1 MYKLYNLFRGKRHA
15 IRNRLPPRSRFWMIK
30 DFYMKSIKVIGAKGH
45 NLKNVTVELPKDKMV
60 VVTGLSGSGKS
71 SLAFDTIY
79 AEGQRRYVESMSAY
93 ARQFL
98 ELMEKPD
105 VEHIEGLSP
114 AISIEQRNPSKNP
127 RSTVATVTEI
137 YDYLRLLFARVG
149 HRFCPECG
157 REVQSWSVQGIA
169 QDILKK
175 FDGKTVY
182 ILSPVIRGRAGTYEE
197 LFAKFKKEG
206 YVKARVNG
214 TVISLDQTPTLER
227 YKKHTIELVTDEIY
241 VEEFDRERLVESLEA
256 ALKYAKGLVHVLET
270 EGEKP
275 LDFTYSESNACAH
288 CGIGFSE
295 LEPRLFSFNS
305 PYGACPECNGLGLKI
320 EVAED
325 LVVPDPALSIN
336 EGAIAAWDNPVTT
349 RTHRWKNSWSG
360 YYYDILKQVCRQN
373 KINMNTP
380 WNKLPKAQRDLIL
393 YGTGGASYTSLI
405 SGGEQDFEGV
415 ITNLKRRYQ
424 ESESDFVKE
433 EVYTRFMREV
443 TCPTC
448 KGMRLKPEALA
459 VRVDGKNIHDI
470 TAMQVSAAKAFF
482 NAIQL
487 SDKEQIIAKDV
498 LKEIRA
504 RLDFLNSVGLSYLT
518 LERKS
523 QTLSGGEAQRIH
535 LATQIG
541 SGLTGVLYV
550 LDEPTIG
557 LHSRDNDRLI
567 ETLKNLRDLDNTLII
582 VEHDK
587 DTILASDY
595 VVELG
600 PAAGEHGGQIV
611 AAEPTA
617 DFLRDEKSLT
627 ASYLNGRR
635 MILPREELR
644 KGNGKY
650 LEIIGAKQFNLK
662 NIDVKFPLGKFICV
676 TGVSGSGKSTLIHQI
691 LYKALAQKFY
701 GAKDAPGKHKE
712 IKGLANIDKV
722 IIVDQSPIGKTPR
735 SNPATYTGVFSHIRD
750 LFAEMPEAKRRGYKP
765 GRFSFNVKGGRCE
778 KCQGDGILKIQMQ
791 FLPDIYVKCEEC
803 DGKRFN
809 EDTLQVKFKGK
820 NIAEVLEM
828 SVSQALEFFDS
839 IPKIKR
845 YLKTLND
852 VGLGYIKLGQAATT
866 LSGGEAQ
873 RVKLADELSRKGTGK
888 TLYILDEPTT
898 GLHFADI
905 DKLLHVLHGLADK
918 GNTVLII
925 EHNLDVIKTADWLI
939 DLGPEGGDKGGTIV
953 AAGTPRQVA
962 ACKAS
967 YTGRY
972 LKPELDAVDEFLQK
986 HPEQK
991 LHAPK
996 AAAVKKTAPEAKSK
1010 APSKTK
1016 KKTVK
1021 TKKAL

>member
-1 MYKLYNLFRGKRHA
+1 
-15 IRNRLPPRSRFWMIK
+15 
-30 DFYMKSIKVIGAKGH
+30 MKSIKVIGAKGH
-45 NLKNVTVELPKDKMV
+45 NLKNISVEIPKDKMV

-149 HRFCPECG
+149 HRFCPQCG

-169 QDILKK
+169 QDILSK
-175 FDGKTVY
+175 FNEKTV
-182 ILSPVIRGRAGTYEE
+182 LVLAPVIRGRQGTYEE
-197 LFAKFKKEG
+197 LFKKFKKEG

-214 TVISLDQTPTLER
+214 TLITLDEVPVLDR
-227 YKKHTIELVTDEIY
+227 YKKHTIELVCDEIF
-241 VEEFDRERLVESLEA
+241 VEELDRERLVESLEA
-256 ALKYAKGLVHVLET
+256 ALRYAKGLVHILET
-270 EGEKP
+270 EGKNPQE
-275 LDFTYSESNACAH
+275 FTYSESNACAH

-305 PYGACPECNGLGLKI
+305 PYGACPECNGLGVKI
-320 EVAED
+320 EVDED
-325 LVVPDPALSIN
+325 LVVPDKSLAIN
-336 EGAIAAWDNPVTT
+336 QGAIEAWDNPVTT

-373 KINMNTP
+373 HISMTTP
-380 WNKLPKAQRDLIL
+380 WNKLPKAQRDLLL
-393 YGTGGASYTSLI
+393 YGTGGATYTSII
-405 SGGEQDFEGV
+405 SGGEQEFEGV
-415 ITNLKRRYQ
+415 ITNLKRRVA

-433 EVYTRFMREV
+433 EVTERFMREV
-443 TCPTC
+443 TCPVC
-448 KGMRLKPEALA
+448 EGKRLKPEALA
-459 VRVDGKNIHDI
+459 VKINGKNIYEI
-470 TAMQVSAAKAFF
+470 CAMQVSAAKEFF
-482 NAIQL
+482 AGLKL
-487 SDKEQIIAKDV
+487 SDKEKIIAKDV
-498 LKEIRA
+498 LKEINA
-504 RLDFLNSVGLSYLT
+504 RLNFLNSVGLSYLT
-518 LERKS
+518 LNRKS

-567 ETLKNLRDLDNTLII
+567 DTLKNLRDLDNTLII

-611 AAEPTA
+611 ASEPTKE
-617 DFLRDEKSLT
+617 FLKNKTSLT

-635 MILPREELR
+635 MILPRATLR
-644 KGNGKY
+644 KGNGKF
-650 LEIIGAKQFNLK
+650 LTIKGAQQFNLK
-662 NIDVKFPLGKFICV
+662 NIDVKIPLGKMVCV
-676 TGVSGSGKSTLIHQI
+676 TGVSGSGKSTLIHNI
-691 LYKALAQKFY
+691 LYKELARQFY
-701 GAKDAPGKHKE
+701 GAKEQPGVHKT
-712 IKGLANIDKV
+712 ITGLTNIDKV

-750 LFAEMPEAKRRGYKP
+750 LFAAMPEAKRRGYKP

-803 DGKRFN
+803 NGNRFN
-809 EDTLQVKFKGK
+809 EDTLEVKFKGK
-820 NIAEVLEM
+820 NIAEVLNL
-828 SVSQALEFFDS
+828 SVAQALDFFS
-839 IPKIKR
+839 AIPKIKR
-845 YLKTLND
+845 YLQTLND

-873 RVKLADELSRKGTGK
+873 RVKLADELSRKGTGN

-905 DKLLHVLHGLADK
+905 DKLLHVLHGLADR

-939 DLGPEGGDKGGTIV
+939 DLGPEGGDKGGQIV
-953 AAGTPRQVA
+953 CEGTPRDVA
-962 ACKAS
+962 ACKTS
-967 YTGRY
+967 YTGKY
-972 LKPELDAVDEFLQK
+972 LKPELDAVDAYLK
-986 HPEQK
+986 AHPGEAHSPVEK
-991 LHAPK
+991 P
-996 AAAVKKTAPEAKSK
+996 KKT
-1010 APSKTK
+1010 TK
-1016 KKTVK
+1016 KK
-1021 TKKAL
+1021 

>member
-1 MYKLYNLFRGKRHA
+1 
-15 IRNRLPPRSRFWMIK
+15 
-30 DFYMKSIKVIGAKGH
+30 MKSIKVIGAKGH
-45 NLKNVTVELPKDKMV
+45 NLKNITVELPKDKMV

-98 ELMEKPD
+98 DLMEKPD

-127 RSTVATVTEI
+127 RSTVSTVTEI
-137 YDYLRLLFARVG
+137 YDYLRLLFARIG
-149 HRFCPECG
+149 HRHCPQCG
-157 REVQSWSVQGIA
+157 REVEAWSVQGIA

-175 FDGKTVY
+175 FADKTLY
-182 ILSPVIRGRAGTYEE
+182 ILSPVVRGRAGTYEE

-214 TVISLDQTPTLER
+214 QIISLDHTPTLER
-227 YKKHTIELVTDEIY
+227 YKKHTIELVVDEIY
-241 VEEFDRERLVESLEA
+241 VDEFDRERLVESLEA
-256 ALKYAKGLVHVLET
+256 ALKYAQGLVHILET
-270 EGEKP
+270 VDKNP
-275 LDFTYSESNACAH
+275 VDFTYSESNACAH

-305 PYGACPECNGLGLKI
+305 PYGACPECNGLGVKI
-320 EVAED
+320 EVAEN
-325 LVVPDPALSIN
+325 LVVPNPTISIN

-349 RTHRWKNSWSG
+349 RTHRWKNSWSE
-360 YYYDILKQVCRQN
+360 YYYDILRQVCRRN

-380 WNKLPKAQRDLIL
+380 WRDLPKSQRDLLL

-405 SGGEQDFEGV
+405 SGGEQEFEGV
-415 ITNLKRRYQ
+415 ITNLQRRHS

-433 EVYTRFMREV
+433 EVYNRFMHEV
-443 TCPTC
+443 TCPVC
-448 KGMRLKPEALA
+448 RGARLKPEALA
-459 VRVDGKNIHDI
+459 VLVNGKNINEI
-470 TAMQVSAAKAFF
+470 TALQVSAAVEFF
-482 NAIQL
+482 KNLQL
-487 SDKEQIIAKDV
+487 TDREKIIAKDV
-498 LKEIRA
+498 LKEINA
-504 RLDFLNSVGLSYLT
+504 RLGFLNSVGLSYLT
-518 LERKS
+518 LNRMS

-587 DTILASDY
+587 DTILAADY

-600 PAAGEHGGQIV
+600 PAAGEYGGNIV
-611 AAEPTA
+611 AAENTA
-617 DFLRDEKSLT
+617 DFLKDKKSLT
-627 ASYLNGRR
+627 ASYLNGRK
-635 MILPREELR
+635 MILPPAMPR

-650 LEIIGAKQFNLK
+650 LEIQGAKQFNLK
-662 NIDVKFPLGKFICV
+662 NIDVKIPLGKFVCV

-691 LYKALAQKFY
+691 LYRALARKFY
-701 GAKDAPGKHKE
+701 NAKDAPGEHK
-712 IKGLANIDKV
+712 IITGLDNIDKV

-803 DGKRFN
+803 HGNRFN

-820 NIAEVLEM
+820 NIAEVLDM
-828 SVSQALEFFDS
+828 SVSQALEFFDA

-852 VGLGYIKLGQAATT
+852 VGLGYIKLGQSATT

-905 DKLLHVLHGLADK
+905 DKLLQVLHGLADK

-939 DLGPEGGDKGGTIV
+939 DLGPEGGDKGGQIV
-953 AAGTPRQVA
+953 CEGTPREVA
-962 ACKAS
+962 ACPGS
-967 YTGRY
+967 YTGKY
-972 LKPELDAVDEFLQK
+972 LKKELDEMDAFMAAQHITLAERK
-986 HPEQK
+986 EE
-991 LHAPK
+991 K
-996 AAAVKKTAPEAKSK
+996 AKPTGTSAKKADAKK
-1010 APSKTK
+1010 PAK

-1021 TKKAL
+1021 KK

>member
-1 MYKLYNLFRGKRHA
+1 
-15 IRNRLPPRSRFWMIK
+15 
-30 DFYMKSIKVIGAKGH
+30 MKSIKVIGAKGH
-45 NLKNVTVELPKDKMV
+45 NLKNISVEIPKSKMV

-149 HRFCPECG
+149 HQFCPQCG
-157 REVQSWSVQGIA
+157 REVQTWSVQGIT
-169 QDILKK
+169 QDILSK
-175 FDGKTVY
+175 FNERTVY
-182 ILSPVIRGRAGTYEE
+182 VLSPVIRGRQGTYEE
-197 LFAKFKKEG
+197 LFKKFKKEG

-214 TVISLDQTPTLER
+214 TLVSLDEIPVLDR
-227 YKKHTIELVTDEIY
+227 YKKHTIELVCDEIF
-241 VEEFDRERLVESLEA
+241 VEEFDRERLVESVEA
-256 ALKYAKGLVHVLET
+256 ALRYAKGLVRILET
-270 EGEKP
+270 EGKTP

-305 PYGACPECNGLGLKI
+305 PYGACPECNGLGVKI
-320 EVAED
+320 EVDEA
-325 LVVPDPALSIN
+325 LVVPDTSLSIN
-336 EGAIAAWDNPVTT
+336 EGAIEAWENPVTT

-373 KINMNTP
+373 KIKMNVP
-380 WNKLPKAQRDLIL
+380 WKELPKAQRDLLL
-393 YGTGGASYTSLI
+393 YGTGGATYTSII
-405 SGGEQDFEGV
+405 SGGETDFEGV
-415 ITNLKRRYQ
+415 ITNLKRRVA

-433 EVYTRFMREV
+433 EVTQRFMREV
-443 TCPTC
+443 TCPAC
-448 KGMRLKPEALA
+448 QGKRLKPEALC
-459 VRVDGKNIHDI
+459 VKINGKNIDEI
-470 TAMQVSAAKAFF
+470 TTLQVSAAKDFF
-482 NAIQL
+482 AHLQL
-487 SDKEQIIAKDV
+487 NDKEKIIAKDV
-498 LKEIRA
+498 LKEINA
-504 RLDFLNSVGLSYLT
+504 RLNFLDSVGLSYLT
-518 LERKS
+518 LNRKS

-567 ETLKNLRDLDNTLII
+567 DTLKNLRDLDNTLIV

-600 PAAGEHGGQIV
+600 PAAGENGGQIV
-611 AAEPTA
+611 ASQPTK
-617 DFLRDEKSLT
+617 DFLKNKTSLT
-627 ASYLNGRR
+627 ASYLNGQRL
-635 MILPREELR
+635 ILPRQTLR
-644 KGNGKY
+644 KGNGKF
-650 LEIIGAKQFNLK
+650 LTIRGAHQFNLK
-662 NIDVKFPLGKFICV
+662 NIDVKIPLGKFVCV
-676 TGVSGSGKSTLIHQI
+676 TGVSGSGKSTLVHNI
-691 LYKALAQKFY
+691 LYKALARQFY
-701 GAKDAPGKHKE
+701 NAKDVPGQHKT
-712 IKGLANIDKV
+712 IQGLDHIDKV

-750 LFAEMPEAKRRGYKP
+750 LFAQMPEAKRRGYKP

-803 DGKRFN
+803 NGHRFN
-809 EDTLQVKFKGK
+809 QDTLEVKFKGK
-820 NIAEVLEM
+820 NIAEVLDL
-828 SVSQALEFFDS
+828 SVAQALEFFS
-839 IPKIKR
+839 AIPKIKR
-845 YLKTLND
+845 YLQTLND

-873 RVKLADELSRKGTGK
+873 RVKLADELSRKGTGN

-939 DLGPEGGDKGGTIV
+939 DLGPEGGDSGGQIV
-953 AAGTPRQVA
+953 CEGTPAQVA
-962 ACKAS
+962 ACKNS
-967 YTGRY
+967 YTGKY
-972 LKPELDAVDEFLQK
+972 LKPELDAVTQFLK
-986 HPEQK
+986 THREKPATSSK
-991 LHAPK
+991 NS
-996 AAAVKKTAPEAKSK
+996 VKGKTAA
-1010 APSKTK
+1010 
-1016 KKTVK
+1016 
-1021 TKKAL
+1021 

>member
-1 MYKLYNLFRGKRHA
+1 
-15 IRNRLPPRSRFWMIK
+15 
-30 DFYMKSIKVIGAKGH
+30 MKSIKVIGAKGH
-45 NLKNVTVELPKDKMV
+45 NLRNITVEIPKDKMT

-105 VEHIEGLSP
+105 VEHIEGISP

-137 YDYLRLLFARVG
+137 YDYLRLLFARIG
-149 HRFCPECG
+149 HRHCPRCG
-157 REVQSWSVQGIA
+157 REVEAWSVQGIT

-175 FDGKTVY
+175 FNEKTVY
-182 ILSPVIRGRAGTYEE
+182 VLSPLIQGRAGTYEE
-197 LFAKFKKEG
+197 LFAKLKKEG
-206 YVKARVNG
+206 YVKARVDG
-214 TVISLDQTPTLER
+214 TVVEVAQPPVLER
-227 YKKHTIELVTDEIY
+227 YKKHTIELVADEIF
-241 VEEFDRERLVESLEA
+241 VEEFEKERLSESLEN
-256 ALKYAKGLVHVLET
+256 ALKYSKGLVHILE
-270 EGEKP
+270 EGENP
-275 LDFTYSESNACAH
+275 REFTYSENNACAH
-288 CGIGFSE
+288 CGIGFSD

-305 PYGACPECNGLGLKI
+305 PYGACPDCNGLGLKI
-320 EVAED
+320 EIDED
-325 LVVPDPALSIN
+325 LVVPDKTLSIN
-336 EGAIAAWDNPVTT
+336 GGAIAAWHNPVTT
-349 RTHRWKNSWSG
+349 RTHRWKSSWSG
-360 YYYDILKQVCRQN
+360 YYFDILQQVCRQGH
-373 KINMNTP
+373 INMNTP
-380 WNKLPKAQRDLIL
+380 WEKLPKAQRDLLL
-393 YGTGGASYTSLI
+393 YGAGGASYTSVI
-405 SGGEQDFEGV
+405 SGGEQAFEGV

-433 EVYTRFMREV
+433 EIHDRFMREV

-448 KGMRLKPEALA
+448 QGQRLKPEALS
-459 VRVDGKNIHDI
+459 VYINGKSIVDI
-470 TAMQVSAAKAFF
+470 TSMQVSAALNYF
-482 NAIQL
+482 NNLQL
-487 SDKEQIIAKDV
+487 TAKEQTIAKDV
-498 LKEIRA
+498 LKEIKA
-504 RLDFLNSVGLSYLT
+504 RLGFLNSVGLAYLT
-518 LERKS
+518 LDRKS

-595 VVELG
+595 VVEIG
-600 PAAGEHGGQIV
+600 PGAGEYGGQIV
-611 AAEPTA
+611 AAQETPQ
-617 DFLRDEKSLT
+617 FLKNEKSLT
-627 ASYLNGRR
+627 ASYLNGRQ
-635 MILPREELR
+635 MILPRAELR
-644 KGNGKY
+644 PGNGKY
-650 LEIIGAKQFNLK
+650 LQILGARQFNLK
-662 NIDVKFPLGKFICV
+662 NIDVKIPLGKFVCV

-691 LYKALAQKFY
+691 LYRALAQKFY
-701 GAKDAPGKHKE
+701 GAKEAPGAHRA
-712 IKGLANIDKV
+712 IKGLENIDKV

-803 DGKRFN
+803 AGKRFN

-820 NIAEVLEM
+820 NIAEVLDM
-828 SVSQALEFFDS
+828 SVSQALDFFAA
-839 IPKIKR
+839 IPRIQR
-845 YLKTLND
+845 ILKTLND

-939 DLGPEGGDKGGTIV
+939 DLGPEGGDKGGNIV
-953 AAGTPRQVA
+953 CQGTPRQVA
-962 ACKAS
+962 ACAGS
-967 YTGRY
+967 YTGKY
-972 LKPELDAVDEFLQK
+972 LKPELDAVDAFLK
-986 HPEQK
+986 THPQAQ
-991 LHAPK
+991 LHMPK
-996 AAAVKKTAPEAKSK
+996 KSTAKKPG
-1010 APSKTK
+1010 K
-1016 KKTVK
+1016 KK
-1021 TKKAL
+1021 

>member
-1 MYKLYNLFRGKRHA
+1 
-15 IRNRLPPRSRFWMIK
+15 
-30 DFYMKSIKVIGAKGH
+30 MKSIKVIGAKGH
-45 NLKNVTVELPKDKMV
+45 NLKNITVEIPKDEMT

-137 YDYLRLLFARVG
+137 YDYLRLLFARIG
-149 HRFCPECG
+149 KRHCPQCG
-157 REVQSWSVQGIA
+157 RPVETWSVQGIA

-175 FDGKTVY
+175 FNESTVY
-182 ILSPVIRGRAGTYEE
+182 ILSPLVQGRAGTYEE
-197 LFAKFKKEG
+197 LFAKLKKEG
-206 YVKARVNG
+206 YVKARVDG
-214 TVISLDQTPTLER
+214 IITEVAQPPVLER
-227 YKKHTIELVTDEIY
+227 YKKHTIELVADEIF
-241 VEEFDRERLVESLEA
+241 VEEFEKERLTESLEN
-256 ALKYAKGLVHVLET
+256 ALKYSKGLVHILET
-270 EGEKP
+270 EGKTPRE
-275 LDFTYSESNACAH
+275 FTYSENNACAH

-305 PYGACPECNGLGLKI
+305 PYGACPDCNGLGLKI
-320 EVAED
+320 EVDED
-325 LVVPDPALSIN
+325 LVVPDASLSIN

-373 KINMNTP
+373 HISMSTP
-380 WNKLPKAQRDLIL
+380 WNKLSRAQKDLLL
-393 YGTGGASYTSLI
+393 YGKGNASYTSVI

-424 ESESDFVKE
+424 ESESEFVKE
-433 EVYTRFMREV
+433 EVYQRFMREV

-448 KGMRLKPEALA
+448 QGARLKPEALS
-459 VRVDGKNIHDI
+459 VYVGGKNIREI
-470 TAMQVSAAKAFF
+470 TAMQVSAALTFI
-482 NAIQL
+482 NGLEL
-487 SDKEQIIAKDV
+487 STKEQTIAKDV
-498 LKEIRA
+498 LKEIKS
-504 RLDFLNSVGLSYLT
+504 RLGFLNSVGLSYLT
-518 LERKS
+518 LDRKS

-595 VVELG
+595 VVEIG
-600 PAAGEHGGQIV
+600 PGAGEHGGQIV
-611 AAEPTA
+611 AAEPTGE
-617 DFLRDEKSLT
+617 FLKDKNSLT
-627 ASYLNGRR
+627 ASYLNGQR
-635 MILPREELR
+635 MILPRQTLR
-644 KGNGKY
+644 KGNGKSIQ
-650 LEIIGAKQFNLK
+650 IIGAQQFNLK
-662 NIDVKFPLGKFICV
+662 NIDVKIPLGKFVCV

-691 LYKALAQKFY
+691 LYRALAKKFY
-701 GAKDAPGKHKE
+701 GAKDAPGKHKA
-712 IKGLANIDKV
+712 IKGLENIDKV

-803 DGKRFN
+803 NGKRFN

-820 NIAEVLEM
+820 NIAEVLDM
-828 SVSQALEFFDS
+828 SVSQALEFFDA
-839 IPKIKR
+839 IPRIKR
-845 YLKTLND
+845 ILQTLND

-905 DKLLHVLHGLADK
+905 DKLLHVLHGLVDK

-939 DLGPEGGDKGGTIV
+939 DLGPEGGDKGGQIV
-953 AAGTPRQVA
+953 CEGTPREVA
-962 ACKAS
+962 ACPQS
-967 YTGRY
+967 YTGKY
-972 LKPELDAVDEFLQK
+972 LKPELDAVDRFL
-986 HPEQK
+986 
-991 LHAPK
+991 A
-996 AAAVKKTAPEAKSK
+996 
-1010 APSKTK
+1010 
-1016 KKTVK
+1016 
-1021 TKKAL
+1021 

>member
-1 MYKLYNLFRGKRHA
+1 
-15 IRNRLPPRSRFWMIK
+15 
-30 DFYMKSIKVIGAKGH
+30 MKSIKVIGAKGH

-114 AISIEQRNPSKNP
+114 AISIEQRTPSKNP

-149 HRFCPECG
+149 HRFCPQCG

-175 FDGKTVY
+175 FNEKTVY
-182 ILSPVIRGRAGTYEE
+182 ILSPVVRGRAGTYEE
-197 LFAKFKKEG
+197 LFAKFKKDG

-214 TVISLDQTPTLER
+214 TVLSLENTPSLER
-227 YKKHTIELVTDEIY
+227 YKKHTIELVTDEIF

-256 ALKYAKGLVHVLET
+256 ALKYAKGLVHVLEA
-270 EGEKP
+270 EGDKP
-275 LDFTYSESNACAH
+275 REFTYSEENACAH

-305 PYGACPECNGLGLKI
+305 PYGACPDCNGLGLKI
-320 EVAED
+320 EVDED
-325 LVVPDPALSIN
+325 LVVPDPTLSIN

-373 KINMNTP
+373 HINMNTP
-380 WNKLPKAQRDLIL
+380 WNKLSKAQRDLLL

-448 KGMRLKPEALA
+448 QGKRLKPEALA
-459 VRVDGKNIHDI
+459 VRVDGKTIHDI
-470 TAMQVSAAKAFF
+470 VAMQVSAAKAFF
-482 NAIQL
+482 EQIHL
-487 SDKEQIIAKDV
+487 SDKEKIIAKDV

-504 RLDFLNSVGLSYLT
+504 RLEFLNSVGLSYLT

-600 PAAGEHGGQIV
+600 PAAGENGGQIV

-650 LEIIGAKQFNLK
+650 LEILGAKQFNLK

-701 GAKDAPGKHKE
+701 GAKDAPGKHKA
-712 IKGLANIDKV
+712 IKGLENIDKV

-820 NIAEVLEM
+820 NIAEVLDM

-852 VGLGYIKLGQAATT
+852 VGLGYIKLGQSATT

-939 DLGPEGGDKGGTIV
+939 DLGPEGGDKGGQIV
-953 AAGTPRQVA
+953 VTGTPRQVA
-962 ACKAS
+962 ACDKS
-967 YTGRY
+967 YTGKY
-972 LKPELDAVDEFLQK
+972 LKPELDAVDKFLAE
-986 HPEQK
+986 HPDQK

-996 AAAVKKTAPEAKSK
+996 AAPVKKTA
-1010 APSKTK
+1010 K
-1016 KKTVK
+1016 K
-1021 TKKAL
+1021 

>member
-1 MYKLYNLFRGKRHA
+1 
-15 IRNRLPPRSRFWMIK
+15 
-30 DFYMKSIKVIGAKGH
+30 MKSIKVMGAKGH
-45 NLKNVTVELPKDKMV
+45 NLKNITVELPKDKMV

-105 VEHIEGLSP
+105 VEHISGLSP

-149 HRFCPECG
+149 KRHCPQCG
-157 REVQSWSVQGIA
+157 RAVESWSVQGIA
-169 QDILKK
+169 ADILKK
-175 FDGKTVY
+175 FTDKNVY
-182 ILSPVIRGRAGTYEE
+182 IFSPIIRGRAGTYEE
-197 LFAKFKKEG
+197 LFTRLKKEG
-206 YVKARVNG
+206 YVKVRVNG
-214 TVISLDQTPTLER
+214 VICSLDTPPTLER
-227 YKKHTIELVTDEIY
+227 YKKHTIELLADEIY
-241 VEEFDRERLVESLEA
+241 VDEFERERIVESLEL
-256 ALKYAKGLVHVLET
+256 ALKYSKGLVTVQET
-270 EGEKP
+270 EGDKP
-275 LDFTYSESNACAH
+275 AEFTYSENNACAH

-305 PYGACPECNGLGLKI
+305 PYGACPDCNGLGIKI
-320 EVAED
+320 QIAED
-325 LVVPDPALSIN
+325 LVVPDTSLSIN
-336 EGAIAAWDNPVTT
+336 QGALAAWDNPVTT
-349 RTHRWKNSWSG
+349 RTHRWKTSWSN
-360 YYYDILKQVCRQN
+360 YYYDILKQVCRQA

-380 WNKLPKAQRDLIL
+380 WEDLPKAQRDLLL
-393 YGTGGASYTSLI
+393 YGSENAHYTSVI
-405 SGGEQDFEGV
+405 SGGEQQFEGV
-415 ITNLKRRYQ
+415 INNLKRRHD
-424 ESESDFVKE
+424 ESESEFVKE
-433 EVYTRFMREV
+433 EVYNRFMREI

-448 KGMRLKPEALA
+448 EGKRLKPEALS
-459 VRVDGKNIHDI
+459 VYIGGKNIAQI
-470 TAMQVSAAKAFF
+470 GAMQVSAAKEFF
-482 NAIQL
+482 NNL
-487 SDKEQIIAKDV
+487 ELTEKEKTIAKDV

-504 RLDFLNSVGLSYLT
+504 RLEFLNSVGLSYLT

-523 QTLSGGEAQRIH
+523 QTLSGGESQRIH

-567 ETLKNLRDLDNTLII
+567 ETLKDLRDLDNTLII

-587 DTILASDY
+587 DTILASDW

-611 AAEPTA
+611 SQGPTK
-617 DFLRDEKSLT
+617 DFLKDKNSLT

-635 MILPREELR
+635 CILPRHELR
-644 KGNGKY
+644 KGTGKNI
-650 LEIIGAKQFNLK
+650 EIVGAKQFNLK
-662 NIDVKFPLGKFICV
+662 DINVKIPLGKMVCV
-676 TGVSGSGKSTLIHQI
+676 TGVSGSGKSTLVHQI

-701 GAKDAPGKHKE
+701 HAKDVPGAHKT
-712 IKGLANIDKV
+712 IKGLENIDKV
-722 IIVDQSPIGKTPR
+722 IIVDQTPIGKTPR
-735 SNPATYTGVFSHIRD
+735 SNPATYIGLFTHIRE
-750 LFAEMPEAKRRGYKP
+750 LFAEMPEAKRRGYKA

-791 FLPDIYVKCEEC
+791 FLPDVYVKCEEC
-803 DGKRFN
+803 NGKRFN
-809 EDTLQVKFKGK
+809 EDTLQVTFKGK
-820 NIAEVLEM
+820 NIADVLDM
-828 SVSQALEFFDS
+828 SVSQALEFFDA

-845 YLKTLND
+845 YLQTLHD

-873 RVKLADELSRKGTGK
+873 RVKLADELSRKGTGR

-905 DKLLHVLHGLADK
+905 DKLLHVLHGLADR

-939 DLGPEGGDKGGTIV
+939 DLGPEGGDKGGQIV
-953 AAGTPRQVA
+953 CEGTPRDVA
-962 ACKAS
+962 ACKGS
-967 YTGRY
+967 YTGKY
-972 LKPELDAVDEFLQK
+972 LKPELDAVDAFLK
-986 HPEQK
+986 EHPQAQ
-991 LHAPK
+991 LHEPAGKK
-996 AAAVKKTAPEAKSK
+996 AEK
-1010 APSKTK
+1010 ATQKTK
-1016 KKTVK
+1016 KKTSMNK
-1021 TKKAL
+1021 

>member
-1 MYKLYNLFRGKRHA
+1 
-15 IRNRLPPRSRFWMIK
+15 
-30 DFYMKSIKVIGAKGH
+30 MKSIKVIGAKGH
-45 NLKNVTVELPKDKMV
+45 NLKNITVEIPKDKMT

-137 YDYLRLLFARVG
+137 YDYLRLLFARIG
-149 HRFCPECG
+149 KRHCPQCG
-157 REVQSWSVQGIA
+157 RPVETWSVQGIA

-175 FDGKTVY
+175 FNESTVY
-182 ILSPVIRGRAGTYEE
+182 ILSPLVQGRAGTYEE
-197 LFAKFKKEG
+197 LFAKLKKEG
-206 YVKARVNG
+206 YVKARVDG
-214 TVISLDQTPTLER
+214 VITEVAQPPVLER
-227 YKKHTIELVTDEIY
+227 YKKHTIELVADEIF
-241 VEEFDRERLVESLEA
+241 VEEFEKERLTESLEN
-256 ALKYAKGLVHVLET
+256 ALKYSKGLVHILET
-270 EGEKP
+270 QAQSPRE
-275 LDFTYSESNACAH
+275 FTYSENNACAH

-305 PYGACPECNGLGLKI
+305 PYGACPDCNGLGLKI
-320 EVAED
+320 EVDED
-325 LVVPDPALSIN
+325 LVVPDGSLSIN

-360 YYYDILKQVCRQN
+360 YYYDILKQVCHQN
-373 KINMNTP
+373 HISMSTP
-380 WNKLPKAQRDLIL
+380 WNKLSRAQKDLLL
-393 YGTGGASYTSLI
+393 YGKGNASYTSVI

-424 ESESDFVKE
+424 ESESEFVKE
-433 EVYTRFMREV
+433 EVYQRFMREV

-448 KGMRLKPEALA
+448 QGARLKPEALS
-459 VRVDGKNIHDI
+459 VYIGGKNIRQI
-470 TAMQVSAAKAFF
+470 TAMQVSAALTFI
-482 NAIQL
+482 NGLEL
-487 SDKEQIIAKDV
+487 SAKEQTIAKDV
-498 LKEIRA
+498 LKEIKA
-504 RLDFLNSVGLSYLT
+504 RLGFLNSVGLSYLT
-518 LERKS
+518 LDRKS

-595 VVELG
+595 VVEIG
-600 PAAGEHGGQIV
+600 PGAGEHGGQIV
-611 AAEPTA
+611 AAEPTP
-617 DFLRDEKSLT
+617 DFLKNNHSLT
-627 ASYLNGRR
+627 ASYLNGQR
-635 MILPREELR
+635 MILPRQTLR
-644 KGNGKY
+644 KGNGKSIQ
-650 LEIIGAKQFNLK
+650 IIGAQQFNLK
-662 NIDVKFPLGKFICV
+662 NIDVKIPLGKFVCV

-691 LYKALAQKFY
+691 LYRALAKKFY
-701 GAKDAPGKHKE
+701 GAKDAPGQHKA
-712 IKGLANIDKV
+712 IKGLENIDKV

-750 LFAEMPEAKRRGYKP
+750 LFAQMPEAKRRGYKP

-803 DGKRFN
+803 NGKRFN

-820 NIAEVLEM
+820 NIAEVLDM
-828 SVSQALEFFDS
+828 SVSQALEFFDA
-839 IPKIKR
+839 IPRIKR
-845 YLKTLND
+845 ILQTLND

-939 DLGPEGGDKGGTIV
+939 DLGPEGGDKGGQIV
-953 AAGTPRQVA
+953 CEGTPKEVA
-962 ACKAS
+962 ACAQS
-967 YTGRY
+967 YTGKY
-972 LKPELDAVDEFLQK
+972 LKPELDAVAAFLK
-986 HPEQK
+986 AHPQEK
-991 LHAPK
+991 LHTPA
-996 AAAVKKTAPEAKSK
+996 KTA
-1010 APSKTK
+1010 K
-1016 KKTVK
+1016 KK
-1021 TKKAL
+1021 

>member
-1 MYKLYNLFRGKRHA
+1 
-15 IRNRLPPRSRFWMIK
+15 
-30 DFYMKSIKVIGAKGH
+30 MKSIKVIGAKGH
-45 NLKNVTVELPKDKMV
+45 NLKNISVEIPKDKMV

-149 HRFCPECG
+149 HRFCPQCG
-157 REVQSWSVQGIA
+157 REVQAWSVQGIA
-169 QDILKK
+169 RDILNK
-175 FDGKTVY
+175 FNERTIY
-182 ILSPVIRGRAGTYEE
+182 ILAPVIQGRQGTYEE
-197 LFAKFKKEG
+197 LFKKFKKDG

-214 TVISLDQTPTLER
+214 HIISLEEIPVLER
-227 YKKHTIELVTDEIY
+227 YKKHTIELVTDEIF
-241 VEEFDRERLVESLEA
+241 VEELERERLVESLET
-256 ALKYAKGLVHVLET
+256 ALKYAKGLVHIVET
-270 EGEKP
+270 EGKNPQE
-275 LDFTYSESNACAH
+275 FTYSESNACAH

-305 PYGACPECNGLGLKI
+305 PYGACPDCNGLGVKI
-320 EVAED
+320 EVDEN
-325 LVVPDPALSIN
+325 LVVPDKTLSIN
-336 EGAIAAWDNPVTT
+336 EGAIEAWDNPVTT
-349 RTHRWKNSWSG
+349 RTHRWKSSWSG
-360 YYYDILKQVCRQN
+360 YYYDILKQVCRQQH
-373 KINMNTP
+373 ISMTTP
-380 WNKLPKAQRDLIL
+380 WHKLPKAQRDLLL
-393 YGTGGASYTSLI
+393 YGSSDASYTSII
-405 SGGEQDFEGV
+405 SGGEQEFEGV
-415 ITNLKRRYQ
+415 ITNLKRRVA

-433 EVYTRFMREV
+433 EVTTRFMQEI

-448 KGMRLKPEALA
+448 GGKRLKPEALA
-459 VRVDGKNIHDI
+459 VKVDGKNIDDI
-470 TAMQVSAAKAFF
+470 TQMQVSAAKAFF
-482 NAIQL
+482 ERITL
-487 SDKEQIIAKDV
+487 TDKEKKIAKDV

-518 LERKS
+518 LNRKS

-567 ETLKNLRDLDNTLII
+567 QTLKNLRDLDNTLII

-600 PAAGEHGGQIV
+600 PAAGEKGGEIV
-611 AAEPTA
+611 ASEPTKN
-617 DFLRDEKSLT
+617 FLKNKNSLT
-627 ASYLNGRR
+627 ASYLNGQN
-635 MILPREELR
+635 MILPRETLR
-644 KGNGKY
+644 TGNGKF
-650 LEIIGAKQFNLK
+650 LTVCGARQFNLK
-662 NIDVKFPLGKFICV
+662 NIDVKIPLGKLVCV
-676 TGVSGSGKSTLIHQI
+676 TGVSGSGKSTLVHQI
-691 LYKALAQKFY
+691 LYKALAKKFY
-701 GAKDAPGKHKE
+701 NAKDPAGAHDK
-712 IKGLANIDKV
+712 ITGLDNIDKV

-735 SNPATYTGVFSHIRD
+735 SNPATYTGVFSHIRE
-750 LFAEMPEAKRRGYKP
+750 LFAQMPEAKRRAYKA

-809 EDTLQVKFKGK
+809 QDTLEVKFKGK
-820 NIAEVLEM
+820 NISEVLDM
-828 SVSQALEFFDS
+828 SVAQALEFFDA

-845 YLKTLND
+845 CLQTLND
-852 VGLGYIKLGQAATT
+852 VGLGYIKLGQSATT

-873 RVKLADELSRKGTGK
+873 RVKLADELSRKGTGN

-905 DKLLHVLHGLADK
+905 DKLLRVLHDLADR

-939 DLGPEGGDKGGTIV
+939 DLGPEGGDKGGNIV
-953 AAGTPRQVA
+953 CAGTPEEVA
-962 ACKAS
+962 KCKTS
-967 YTGRY
+967 YTGKY
-972 LKPELDAVDEFLQK
+972 LLPELNAVKEFLKK
-986 HPEQK
+986 HPR
-991 LHAPK
+991 PK
-996 AAAVKKTAPEAKSK
+996 VSPDKKP
-1010 APSKTK
+1010 K
-1016 KKTVK
+1016 KK
-1021 TKKAL
+1021 

>member
-1 MYKLYNLFRGKRHA
+1 
-15 IRNRLPPRSRFWMIK
+15 
-30 DFYMKSIKVIGAKGH
+30 MKSIKVIGAKGH
-45 NLKNVTVELPKDKMV
+45 NLKNISVEIPKDKMV

-127 RSTVATVTEI
+127 RSTVATVTEL
-137 YDYLRLLFARVG
+137 YDYLRLLFARIG
-149 HRFCPECG
+149 QRYCPQCG
-157 REVQSWSVQGIA
+157 RPVQAWSVQGIT

-175 FDGKTVY
+175 FNEKTVY
-182 ILSPVIRGRAGTYEE
+182 VLSPVIRGRQGTYEE
-197 LFAKFKKEG
+197 LFKKFKKEG

-214 TVISLDQTPTLER
+214 VVISLEEVPTLER
-227 YKKHTIELVTDEIY
+227 YKKHTIELVCDEIF
-241 VEEFDRERLVESLEA
+241 VEEFDRERLVESVEA
-256 ALKYAKGLVHVLET
+256 ALRYAKGLVHILET
-270 EGEKP
+270 TGDTP
-275 LDFTYSESNACAH
+275 QDFTYSESNACAH

-305 PYGACPECNGLGLKI
+305 PYGACPECNGLGVKI
-320 EVAED
+320 EVDEA
-325 LVVPDPALSIN
+325 LVVPNPTLSIN
-336 EGAIAAWDNPVTT
+336 EGAIDAWENPVTT
-349 RTHRWKNSWSG
+349 RTHRWKSSWSG

-380 WNKLPKAQRDLIL
+380 WNKLPKAQRDLLL
-393 YGTGGASYTSLI
+393 YGTGGATYTSII
-405 SGGEQDFEGV
+405 SGGEQEFEGV
-415 ITNLKRRYQ
+415 ITNLKRRVA

-433 EVYTRFMREV
+433 EVTERFMREV
-443 TCPTC
+443 ECSVC
-448 KGMRLKPEALA
+448 HGKRLKPEALA
-459 VRVDGKNIHDI
+459 VKVNGKNIYEI
-470 TAMQVSAAKAFF
+470 TAMQVSAAKDFF
-482 NAIQL
+482 AHLTLTN
-487 SDKEQIIAKDV
+487 KEKVIAKDV
-498 LKEIRA
+498 LKEINA
-504 RLDFLNSVGLSYLT
+504 RLNFLDSVGLSYLT
-518 LERKS
+518 LNRKS

-567 ETLKNLRDLDNTLII
+567 DTLKNLRDLDNTLII

-611 AAEPTA
+611 ASQPTKE
-617 DFLRDEKSLT
+617 FLKNKNSLT

-635 MILPREELR
+635 MIVPRAQLR
-644 KGNGKY
+644 KGNGKF
-650 LEIIGAKQFNLK
+650 LTVHGARQFNLK
-662 NIDVKFPLGKFICV
+662 NIDVKIPLGKFVCV
-676 TGVSGSGKSTLIHQI
+676 TGVSGSGKSTLVHNI
-691 LYKALAQKFY
+691 LYKALARKFY
-701 GAKDAPGKHKE
+701 GAKDVPGEHE
-712 IKGLANIDKV
+712 IIKGLDNIDKV

-750 LFAEMPEAKRRGYKP
+750 LFAQMPEAKRRGYKP

-803 DGKRFN
+803 NGNRFN
-809 EDTLQVKFKGK
+809 EDTLEVKFKGK
-820 NIAEVLEM
+820 NIAEVLDL
-828 SVSQALEFFDS
+828 SVSQALEFFS
-839 IPKIKR
+839 AIPKIKR
-845 YLKTLND
+845 YLQTLND

-873 RVKLADELSRKGTGK
+873 RVKLADELSRKGTGN

-939 DLGPEGGDKGGTIV
+939 DLGPEGGDQGGQIV
-953 AAGTPRQVA
+953 CEGTPREVA
-962 ACKAS
+962 ACKHS
-967 YTGRY
+967 YTGKY
-972 LKPELDAVDEFLQK
+972 LRPELDAVDKFLK
-986 HPEQK
+986 THPAE
-991 LHAPK
+991 LPHSAPK
-996 AAAVKKTAPEAKSK
+996 PAKKI
-1010 APSKTK
+1010 PSNNP
-1016 KKTVK
+1016 
-1021 TKKAL
+1021 

>member
-1 MYKLYNLFRGKRHA
+1 
-15 IRNRLPPRSRFWMIK
+15 
-30 DFYMKSIKVIGAKGH
+30 MKYIKVIGAKGH
-45 NLKNVTVELPKDKMV
+45 NLKNITVTIPKDKMT

-127 RSTVATVTEI
+127 RSTVSTVTEI

-149 HRFCPECG
+149 KRYCPHCG
-157 REVQSWSVQGIA
+157 RPVETWSVQGIA
-169 QDILKK
+169 QDILNK
-175 FDGKTVY
+175 FADKTLY
-182 ILSPVIRGRAGTYEE
+182 ILSPVVRGRAGTYEE

-214 TVISLDQTPTLER
+214 EVITLDHVPTLER
-227 YKKHTIELVTDEIY
+227 YKKHTIELVVDEFY
-241 VEEFDRERLVESLEA
+241 VDEFDRERLIESLES
-256 ALKYAKGLVHVLET
+256 ALKYAQGLVHILET
-270 EGEKP
+270 SGKQP
-275 LDFTYSESNACAH
+275 VDFTYSESNACAH

-305 PYGACPECNGLGLKI
+305 PYGACPECNGLGVKI
-320 EVAED
+320 EVDEA
-325 LVVPDPALSIN
+325 LVVPDPELSLN
-336 EGAIAAWDNPVTT
+336 EGAIEAWENPVTT

-360 YYYDILKQVCRQN
+360 YYYDMLKQVCRQQH
-373 KINMNTP
+373 ISMTTP
-380 WNKLPKAQRDLIL
+380 WKKLSKAQRDLIL
-393 YGTGGASYTSLI
+393 YGTGGATYTSII
-405 SGGEQDFEGV
+405 SGGEQEFEGV
-415 ITNLKRRYQ
+415 ITNLKRRVA

-433 EVYTRFMREV
+433 EVTQRFMREIE
-443 TCPTC
+443 CPVC
-448 KGMRLKPEALA
+448 QGKRLKPEALA
-459 VRVDGKNIHDI
+459 VKVDGKNIDEV
-470 TAMQVSAAKAFF
+470 TSMQVSAAKAFF
-482 NAIQL
+482 DKIHL
-487 SDKEQIIAKDV
+487 SEKDTIIAKDV

-518 LERKS
+518 LNRKS

-557 LHSRDNDRLI
+557 LHPRDNDRLI
-567 ETLKNLRDLDNTLII
+567 TTLKDLRDLDNTLII

-600 PAAGEHGGQIV
+600 PAAGENGGQIM
-611 AAEPTA
+611 AQQSTK
-617 DFLRDEKSLT
+617 DFLKNKTSLT
-627 ASYLNGRR
+627 ASYLNGSNL
-635 MILPREELR
+635 ILPRPALR
-644 KGNGKY
+644 KGNGKF
-650 LEIIGAKQFNLK
+650 LTIQGARQFNLK
-662 NIDVKFPLGKFICV
+662 NIDVKIPLGKLVCI
-676 TGVSGSGKSTLIHQI
+676 TGVSGSGKSTLVHQI
-691 LYKALAQKFY
+691 LYKALARKFY
-701 GAKDAPGKHKE
+701 DAKDVPGTHKA
-712 IKGLANIDKV
+712 IKGLDNIDKV

-735 SNPATYTGVFSHIRD
+735 SNPATYTGVFSHIRE
-750 LFAEMPEAKRRGYKP
+750 LFAQMPEAKRRGYKP

-803 DGKRFN
+803 NGQRFN

-820 NIAEVLEM
+820 SIADVLNL
-828 SVSQALEFFDS
+828 SVSQALEFFDA

-845 YLKTLND
+845 YLQTLHD

-873 RVKLADELSRKGTGK
+873 RVKLADELSRKGTGN

-905 DKLLHVLHGLADK
+905 DKLLHVLHDLADR

-925 EHNLDVIKTADWLI
+925 EHNLDVIKTADWII
-939 DLGPEGGDKGGTIV
+939 DLGPEGGDKGGQIV
-953 AAGTPRQVA
+953 CEGTPADVA
-962 ACKAS
+962 KCAKS
-967 YTGRY
+967 YTGKY
-972 LKPELDAVDEFLQK
+972 LKPELDAVQTYLK
-986 HPEQK
+986 THPE
-991 LHAPK
+991 
-996 AAAVKKTAPEAKSK
+996 KS
-1010 APSKTK
+1010 
-1016 KKTVK
+1016 
-1021 TKKAL
+1021 

>member
-1 MYKLYNLFRGKRHA
+1 
-15 IRNRLPPRSRFWMIK
+15 
-30 DFYMKSIKVIGAKGH
+30 MKSIKVIGAKGH

-149 HRFCPECG
+149 HRFCPQCG

-175 FDGKTVY
+175 FNEKTVY
-182 ILSPVIRGRAGTYEE
+182 ILSPVVRGRAGTYEE

-214 TVISLDQTPTLER
+214 TVITLDHTPTLER
-227 YKKHTIELVTDEIY
+227 YKKHTIELVVDEIF

-275 LDFTYSESNACAH
+275 REFTYSEENACAH

-305 PYGACPECNGLGLKI
+305 PYGACPDCNGLGLKI
-320 EVAED
+320 EVDED
-325 LVVPDPALSIN
+325 LVVPDPSLSIN

-373 KINMNTP
+373 HINMNTP
-380 WNKLPKAQRDLIL
+380 WNKLSKAQRDLLL

-448 KGMRLKPEALA
+448 QGKRLKPEALA

-482 NAIQL
+482 DQIHL
-487 SDKEQIIAKDV
+487 SEKEKIIAKDV

-504 RLDFLNSVGLSYLT
+504 RLEFLNSVGLSYLT

-600 PAAGEHGGQIV
+600 PAAGENGGQIV

-617 DFLRDEKSLT
+617 DFLRDENSLT

-644 KGNGKY
+644 KGNGKF
-650 LEIIGAKQFNLK
+650 LEILGAKQFNLK
-662 NIDVKFPLGKFICV
+662 GINVKFPLGKFICV

-701 GAKDAPGKHKE
+701 GAKDAPGKHKA
-712 IKGLANIDKV
+712 IKGLENIDKV

-820 NIAEVLEM
+820 NIAEVLDM

-939 DLGPEGGDKGGTIV
+939 DLGPEGGDKGGQIV
-953 AAGTPRQVA
+953 VAGTPRQVA
-962 ACKAS
+962 ACEKS
-967 YTGRY
+967 YTGKY
-972 LKPELDAVDEFLQK
+972 LKPELEAVDKFLAE
-986 HPEQK
+986 HPDQK
-991 LHAPK
+991 LHAPAADKKK
-996 AAAVKKTAPEAKSK
+996 AAPAQKPAA
-1010 APSKTK
+1010 
-1016 KKTVK
+1016 K
-1021 TKKAL
+1021 TKKAGGKKAK

>member
-1 MYKLYNLFRGKRHA
+1 
-15 IRNRLPPRSRFWMIK
+15 
-30 DFYMKSIKVIGAKGH
+30 MKYIKVIGAKGH
-45 NLKNVTVELPKDKMV
+45 NLKNITVEIPKDKMT

-127 RSTVATVTEI
+127 RSTVSTVTEI

-149 HRFCPECG
+149 RRYCPHCG
-157 REVQSWSVQGIA
+157 RPVETWSVQGIA
-169 QDILKK
+169 QDILTK
-175 FDGKTVY
+175 FADKTLY
-182 ILSPVIRGRAGTYEE
+182 ILSPVVRGRAGTYEE

-206 YVKARVNG
+206 YVKARING
-214 TVISLDQTPTLER
+214 EVITLDHVPTLER
-227 YKKHTIELVTDEIY
+227 YKKHTIELVVDEFY
-241 VEEFDRERLVESLEA
+241 VDEFDRERLVESLES
-256 ALKYAKGLVHVLET
+256 ALKYAQGLVHILET
-270 EGEKP
+270 SGKQP
-275 LDFTYSESNACAH
+275 VDFTYSESNACAH

-305 PYGACPECNGLGLKI
+305 PYGACPECNGLGVKI
-320 EVAED
+320 EVDEA
-325 LVVPDPALSIN
+325 LVVPDPELSLN
-336 EGAIAAWDNPVTT
+336 EGAIEAWENPVTT

-360 YYYDILKQVCRQN
+360 YYYDMLKQVCRQQH
-373 KINMNTP
+373 ISMTTP
-380 WNKLPKAQRDLIL
+380 WKKLSKAQRDLIL
-393 YGTGGASYTSLI
+393 YGTGGATYTSII
-405 SGGEQDFEGV
+405 SGGKQAFEGV
-415 ITNLKRRYQ
+415 ITNLKRRAA

-433 EVYTRFMREV
+433 EVTQRFMREIE
-443 TCPTC
+443 CPVC
-448 KGMRLKPEALA
+448 QGKRLKPEALA
-459 VRVDGKNIHDI
+459 VKVDGKNIDEV
-470 TAMQVSAAKAFF
+470 TSMQVSAAKTFF
-482 NAIQL
+482 DTIHL
-487 SDKEQIIAKDV
+487 SEKDKIIAKDV

-518 LERKS
+518 LNRKS

-557 LHSRDNDRLI
+557 LHPRDNDRLI
-567 ETLKNLRDLDNTLII
+567 TTLKDLRDLDNTLIV

-600 PAAGEHGGQIV
+600 PAAGENGGQIV
-611 AAEPTA
+611 AAQNTK
-617 DFLRDEKSLT
+617 DFLKNKTSLT
-627 ASYLNGRR
+627 ASYLNGRNI
-635 MILPREELR
+635 ILPREKLR
-644 KGNGKY
+644 LGNGKF
-650 LEIIGAKQFNLK
+650 LTILGAHQFNLK
-662 NIDVKFPLGKFICV
+662 DIDVKIPLGKFVCI
-676 TGVSGSGKSTLIHQI
+676 TGVSGSGKSTLVHQI
-691 LYKALAQKFY
+691 LYKALARKFY
-701 GAKDAPGKHKE
+701 NAKDVPGTHKT
-712 IKGLANIDKV
+712 IKGLDNIDKV

-735 SNPATYTGVFSHIRD
+735 SNPATYTGVFSHIRE
-750 LFAEMPEAKRRGYKP
+750 LFAQMPEAKRRGYKP

-803 DGKRFN
+803 NGQRFN

-820 NIAEVLEM
+820 SIADVLNL
-828 SVSQALEFFDS
+828 SVSQALEFFDA

-845 YLKTLND
+845 YLQTLND

-873 RVKLADELSRKGTGK
+873 RVKLADELSRKGTGN

-905 DKLLHVLHGLADK
+905 DKLLHVLHDLADR

-925 EHNLDVIKTADWLI
+925 EHNLDVIKTADWII
-939 DLGPEGGDKGGTIV
+939 DLGPEGGDKGGQIV
-953 AAGTPRQVA
+953 CEGTPADVA
-962 ACKAS
+962 KCAKS
-967 YTGRY
+967 YTGKY
-972 LKPELDAVDEFLQK
+972 LKPELDAVQTYLK
-986 HPEQK
+986 THPE
-991 LHAPK
+991 
-996 AAAVKKTAPEAKSK
+996 KS
-1010 APSKTK
+1010 
-1016 KKTVK
+1016 
-1021 TKKAL
+1021 

>member
-1 MYKLYNLFRGKRHA
+1 
-15 IRNRLPPRSRFWMIK
+15 
-30 DFYMKSIKVIGAKGH
+30 MKSIKVIGAKSH
-45 NLKNVTVELPKDKMV
+45 NLKNITVELPKDKMV

-98 ELMEKPD
+98 DLMEKPD
-105 VEHIEGLSP
+105 VEHIDGLSP
-114 AISIEQRNPSKNP
+114 AISIEQRNPSQNP
-127 RSTVATVTEI
+127 RSTVSTVTEI

-149 HRFCPECG
+149 KRFCPLCG
-157 REVQSWSVQGIA
+157 RAVEAWSVQGIA
-169 QDILKK
+169 QDVLKK
-175 FDGKTVY
+175 FSDKTVY
-182 ILSPVIRGRAGTYEE
+182 ILAPVIQGRTGTYEE
-197 LFAKFKKEG
+197 LFSKLKKEG
-206 YVKARVNG
+206 YVKVRVDG
-214 TVISLDQTPTLER
+214 AVTSLETPPVLER

-241 VEEFDRERLVESLEA
+241 IEEFDRERLVESLEA
-256 ALKYAKGLVHVLET
+256 ALRYAKGLVHILET
-270 EGEKP
+270 EGQKP
-275 LDFTYSESNACAH
+275 LDFTYSENNACAH
-288 CGIGFSE
+288 CGVGFSD

-305 PYGACPECNGLGLKI
+305 PYGACPDCNGLGLKI
-320 EVAED
+320 EIDEN
-325 LVVPDPALSIN
+325 LVVPDPTLSIN
-336 EGAIAAWDNPVTT
+336 EGAIEAWDNPVTT

-380 WNKLPKAQRDLIL
+380 WNKLSKPQRDLLL
-393 YGTGGASYTSLI
+393 YGSAKASYTSVI
-405 SGGEQDFEGV
+405 SGSEQEFEGV

-433 EVYTRFMREV
+433 EVYNRFMREV

-448 KGMRLKPEALA
+448 NGARLKPEALA
-459 VRVDGKNIHDI
+459 VRINEKNINDI
-470 TAMQVSAAKAFF
+470 TALQVSDALDFF
-482 NAIQL
+482 NHLQL
-487 SDKEQIIAKDV
+487 SEKDKIIAKDV
-498 LKEIRA
+498 LKEILA
-504 RLDFLNSVGLSYLT
+504 RLGFLNSVGLGYLT
-518 LERKS
+518 LNRKS

-587 DTILASDY
+587 DTILSADY
-595 VVELG
+595 IVELG
-600 PAAGEHGGQIV
+600 PAAGEHGGEII
-611 AAEPTA
+611 ASEKTA
-617 DFLRDEKSLT
+617 DFLKNKKSLT
-627 ASYLNGRR
+627 ASYLNGSKI
-635 MILPREELR
+635 ILPRKELR
-644 KGNGKY
+644 KGSGKF
-650 LEIIGAKQFNLK
+650 LEIRGAKQFNLK
-662 NIDVKFPLGKFICV
+662 NINVKIPLGKFVCV
-676 TGVSGSGKSTLIHQI
+676 TGVSGSGKSTLVHQI
-691 LYKALAQKFY
+691 LYRSLAHRFY
-701 GAKDAPGKHKE
+701 GAKDPAGQHRE
-712 IKGLANIDKV
+712 IRGIENIDKV

-750 LFAEMPEAKRRGYKP
+750 LFAEMPEAKRRAYKA

-803 DGKRFN
+803 HGKRFN
-809 EDTLQVKFKGK
+809 QDTLEVKFKGK
-820 NIAEVLEM
+820 NIADVLDM
-828 SVSQALEFFDS
+828 SVSQALEFFDA

-845 YLKTLND
+845 YLQTLHD
-852 VGLGYIKLGQAATT
+852 VGLGYIKLGQPATT

-873 RVKLADELSRKGTGK
+873 RVKLADELSRKSTGK

-939 DLGPEGGDKGGTIV
+939 DLGPEGGDEGGEIV
-953 AAGTPRQVA
+953 CEGTPREVA
-962 ACKAS
+962 NCSKS
-967 YTGRY
+967 YTGKY
-972 LKPELDAVDEFLQK
+972 LKPELDAVDTFIK
-986 HPEQK
+986 NHPEQA
-991 LHAPK
+991 LHSPE
-996 AAAVKKTAPEAKSK
+996 KK
-1010 APSKTK
+1010 
-1016 KKTVK
+1016 
-1021 TKKAL
+1021 

>member
-1 MYKLYNLFRGKRHA
+1 
-15 IRNRLPPRSRFWMIK
+15 
-30 DFYMKSIKVIGAKGH
+30 MKSIKVIGAKGH

-149 HRFCPECG
+149 HRFCPQCG

-175 FDGKTVY
+175 FNEKTVY
-182 ILSPVIRGRAGTYEE
+182 ILSPVVRGRAGTYEE

-214 TVISLDQTPTLER
+214 TVITLDHTPTLER
-227 YKKHTIELVTDEIY
+227 YKKHTIELVVDEIF

-275 LDFTYSESNACAH
+275 REFTYSEENACAH

-305 PYGACPECNGLGLKI
+305 PYGACPDCNGLGLKI
-320 EVAED
+320 EVDED
-325 LVVPDPALSIN
+325 LVVPDPSLSIN

-373 KINMNTP
+373 HINMNTP
-380 WNKLPKAQRDLIL
+380 WNKLSKAQRDLLL

-448 KGMRLKPEALA
+448 QGKRLKPEALA

-482 NAIQL
+482 DQIHL
-487 SDKEQIIAKDV
+487 SEKEKIIAKDV

-504 RLDFLNSVGLSYLT
+504 RLEFLNSVGLSYLT

-600 PAAGEHGGQIV
+600 PAAGENGGQIV

-617 DFLRDEKSLT
+617 DFLRDENSLT

-644 KGNGKY
+644 KGNGKF
-650 LEIIGAKQFNLK
+650 LEILGAKQFNLK

-701 GAKDAPGKHKE
+701 GAKDAPGKHKA
-712 IKGLANIDKV
+712 IKGLENIDKV

-820 NIAEVLEM
+820 NIAEVLDM

-939 DLGPEGGDKGGTIV
+939 DLGPEGGDKGGQIV
-953 AAGTPRQVA
+953 VAGTPRQVA
-962 ACKAS
+962 ACEKS
-967 YTGRY
+967 YTGKY
-972 LKPELDAVDEFLQK
+972 LKPELEAVDKFLAE
-986 HPEQK
+986 HPDQK
-991 LHAPK
+991 LHAPAADKKK
-996 AAAVKKTAPEAKSK
+996 AAPAQKPAA
-1010 APSKTK
+1010 
-1016 KKTVK
+1016 K
-1021 TKKAL
+1021 TKKAGGKKAK

>member
-1 MYKLYNLFRGKRHA
+1 
-15 IRNRLPPRSRFWMIK
+15 
-30 DFYMKSIKVIGAKGH
+30 MKSIKVIGAKGH
-45 NLKNVTVELPKDKMV
+45 NLKNITVEIPKDEMT

-137 YDYLRLLFARVG
+137 YDYLRLLFARIG
-149 HRFCPECG
+149 KRHCPQCG
-157 REVQSWSVQGIA
+157 RPVETWSVQGIA

-175 FDGKTVY
+175 FNESTVY
-182 ILSPVIRGRAGTYEE
+182 ILSPLVQGRAGTYEE
-197 LFAKFKKEG
+197 LFAKLKKEG
-206 YVKARVNG
+206 YVKARVDG
-214 TVISLDQTPTLER
+214 IITEVAQPPVLER
-227 YKKHTIELVTDEIY
+227 YKKHTIELVADEIF
-241 VEEFDRERLVESLEA
+241 VEEFEKERLTESLEN
-256 ALKYAKGLVHVLET
+256 ALKYSKGLVHILET
-270 EGEKP
+270 EGKTPRE
-275 LDFTYSESNACAH
+275 FTYSENNACAH

-305 PYGACPECNGLGLKI
+305 PYGACPDCNGLGLKI
-320 EVAED
+320 EVDED
-325 LVVPDPALSIN
+325 LVVPDASLSIN

-373 KINMNTP
+373 HISMSTP
-380 WNKLPKAQRDLIL
+380 WNKLSRAQKDLLL
-393 YGTGGASYTSLI
+393 YGKGNASYTSVI

-424 ESESDFVKE
+424 ESESEFVKE
-433 EVYTRFMREV
+433 EVYQRFMREV

-448 KGMRLKPEALA
+448 QGARLKPEALS
-459 VRVDGKNIHDI
+459 VYVGGKNIREI
-470 TAMQVSAAKAFF
+470 TAMQVSAALTFI
-482 NAIQL
+482 NGLEL
-487 SDKEQIIAKDV
+487 STKEQTIAKDV
-498 LKEIRA
+498 LKEIKS
-504 RLDFLNSVGLSYLT
+504 RLGFLNSVGLSYLT
-518 LERKS
+518 LDRKS

-595 VVELG
+595 VVEIG
-600 PAAGEHGGQIV
+600 PGAGEHGGQIV
-611 AAEPTA
+611 AAEPTGE
-617 DFLRDEKSLT
+617 FLKDKNSLT
-627 ASYLNGRR
+627 ASYLNGQR
-635 MILPREELR
+635 MILPRQTLR
-644 KGNGKY
+644 KGNGKSIQ
-650 LEIIGAKQFNLK
+650 IIGAQQFNLK
-662 NIDVKFPLGKFICV
+662 NIDVKIPLGKFVCV

-691 LYKALAQKFY
+691 LYRALAKKFY
-701 GAKDAPGKHKE
+701 GAKDAPGKHKA
-712 IKGLANIDKV
+712 IKGLENIDKV

-803 DGKRFN
+803 NGKRFN

-820 NIAEVLEM
+820 NIAEVLDM
-828 SVSQALEFFDS
+828 SVSQALEFFDA
-839 IPKIKR
+839 IPRIKR
-845 YLKTLND
+845 ILQTLND

-939 DLGPEGGDKGGTIV
+939 DLGPEGGDKGGQIV
-953 AAGTPRQVA
+953 CEGTPREVA
-962 ACKAS
+962 ACPQS
-967 YTGRY
+967 YTGKY
-972 LKPELDAVDEFLQK
+972 LKPELDAVDRFLAE
-986 HPEQK
+986 HPDQQ
-991 LHAPK
+991 LHTPQADKKKPAKAAPAKKPAPK
-996 AAAVKKTAPEAKSK
+996 PALVK
-1010 APSKTK
+1010 
-1016 KKTVK
+1016 
-1021 TKKAL
+1021 

>member
-1 MYKLYNLFRGKRHA
+1 
-15 IRNRLPPRSRFWMIK
+15 
-30 DFYMKSIKVIGAKGH
+30 MKSIKVIGAKGH

-149 HRFCPECG
+149 HRFCPQCG

-175 FDGKTVY
+175 FNEKTVY
-182 ILSPVIRGRAGTYEE
+182 ILAPVVRGRAGTYEE

-214 TVISLDQTPTLER
+214 TVITLDHTPTLER
-227 YKKHTIELVTDEIY
+227 YKKHTIELVADEIF

-256 ALKYAKGLVHVLET
+256 ALKYAKGLVHVLEA
-270 EGEKP
+270 EGDNPRE
-275 LDFTYSESNACAH
+275 FTYSEENACAH

-305 PYGACPECNGLGLKI
+305 PYGACPDCNGLGLKI
-320 EVAED
+320 EVDED
-325 LVVPDPALSIN
+325 LVVPDPSLSIN

-373 KINMNTP
+373 HINMNTP
-380 WNKLPKAQRDLIL
+380 WHKLSKAQRDLLL
-393 YGTGGASYTSLI
+393 YGAGGASYTSLI

-448 KGMRLKPEALA
+448 QGKRLKPEALA

-482 NAIQL
+482 EQL
-487 SDKEQIIAKDV
+487 HLSEKEQIIAKDV

-504 RLDFLNSVGLSYLT
+504 RLEFLNSVGLSYLT

-595 VVELG
+595 VIEIG
-600 PAAGEHGGQIV
+600 PGAGEHGGQIV

-617 DFLRDEKSLT
+617 DFLRNEKSLT

-644 KGNGKY
+644 KGNGKF
-650 LEIIGAKQFNLK
+650 LEILGAKQFNLK

-701 GAKDAPGKHKE
+701 GAKDAPGKHKA
-712 IKGLANIDKV
+712 IKGLENIDKV

-820 NIAEVLEM
+820 NIAEVLDM

-852 VGLGYIKLGQAATT
+852 VGLGYIKLGQSATT

-939 DLGPEGGDKGGTIV
+939 DLGPEGGDKGGQIV
-953 AAGTPRQVA
+953 VTGTPRQVA
-962 ACKAS
+962 ACEKS
-967 YTGRY
+967 YTGKY
-972 LKPELDAVDEFLQK
+972 LKPELEAVDKFLAQ

-996 AAAVKKTAPEAKSK
+996 AAP
-1010 APSKTK
+1010 
-1016 KKTVK
+1016 
-1021 TKKAL
+1021 TKKAAAPSTDKKKAPQKRGKELLTKRS

>member
-1 MYKLYNLFRGKRHA
+1 
-15 IRNRLPPRSRFWMIK
+15 
-30 DFYMKSIKVIGAKGH
+30 MKSIKVIGAKGH
-45 NLKNVTVELPKDKMV
+45 NLKNITVEIPKEKMV

-105 VEHIEGLSP
+105 VEHIAGLSP

-137 YDYLRLLFARVG
+137 YDYLRLLFARIG
-149 HRFCPECG
+149 QRHCPQCG
-157 REVQSWSVQGIA
+157 RPVQSWSVQAITA
-169 QDILKK
+169 DILKK
-175 FDGKTVY
+175 FEDKTVY
-182 ILSPVIRGRAGTYEE
+182 IFSPIVRGRAGTYEE
-197 LFAKFKKEG
+197 LFAKLKKEG
-206 YVKARVNG
+206 FVKVRVNG
-214 TVISLDQTPTLER
+214 IICTLDTIPTLER
-227 YKKHTIELVTDEIY
+227 YKKHTIELLADEIY
-241 VEEFDRERLVESLEA
+241 VEEFERERIVESLEL
-256 ALKYAKGLVHVLET
+256 ALRYSKGLVSVEES
-270 EGEKP
+270 EGNKP
-275 LDFTYSESNACAH
+275 FAFTYSENNACAH

-305 PYGACPECNGLGLKI
+305 PYGACPECNGLGIKI
-320 EVAED
+320 EIAED
-325 LVVPDPALSIN
+325 LVVPDTSLSIN
-336 EGAIAAWDNPVTT
+336 QGAIVAWDNPVTT
-349 RTHRWKNSWSG
+349 RTHRWKNSWSE
-360 YYYDILKQVCRQN
+360 YYYDILKQVCRQA
-373 KINMNTP
+373 KINMNIA
-380 WNKLPKAQRDLIL
+380 WNELPQAQRDLLL
-393 YGTGGASYTSLI
+393 YGTGGAQYTSVI
-405 SGGEQDFEGV
+405 SGNSQDFEGV
-415 ITNLKRRYQ
+415 ITNLKRRHD

-433 EVYTRFMREV
+433 EVYNRFMREI
-443 TCPTC
+443 TCPVC
-448 KGMRLKPEALA
+448 EGKRLKQEALS
-459 VRVDGKNIHDI
+459 VYIGGKNIAQI
-470 TAMQVSAAKAFF
+470 VAMQVSAAKEFF
-482 NAIQL
+482 DCLQL
-487 SDKEQIIAKDV
+487 NDKEKTIAKDV
-498 LKEIRA
+498 LKEIKA

-567 ETLKNLRDLDNTLII
+567 ATLKDLRDLDNTLII

-587 DTILASDY
+587 DTILASDW

-600 PAAGEHGGQIV
+600 PAAGEHGGEVVSQG
-611 AAEPTA
+611 PTA
-617 DFLRDEKSLT
+617 EFLKDSKSLT
-627 ASYLNGRR
+627 ASYLNGTRC
-635 MILPREELR
+635 ILPPETLR
-644 KGNGKY
+644 CGTGKY
-650 LEIIGAKQFNLK
+650 IEILGAQQFNLK
-662 NIDVKFPLGKFICV
+662 NIDVKIPLGKMVCV
-676 TGVSGSGKSTLIHQI
+676 TGVSGSGKSTLVHQI
-691 LYKALAQKFY
+691 LYKSLAQKFY
-701 GAKDAPGKHKE
+701 HAKEVAGKHKT
-712 IKGLANIDKV
+712 IKGLENIDKV

-735 SNPATYTGVFSHIRD
+735 SNPATYIGLFTHIRE
-750 LFAEMPEAKRRGYKP
+750 LFAEMPQAKRRGYKA

-791 FLPDIYVKCEEC
+791 FLPDIYVRCEEC
-803 DGKRFN
+803 NGKRFN
-809 EDTLQVKFKGK
+809 EDTLQVTFKGK
-820 NIAEVLEM
+820 NIADVLEM

-845 YLKTLND
+845 YLQTLQD

-939 DLGPEGGDKGGTIV
+939 DLGPEGGDKGGMIV
-953 AAGTPRQVA
+953 AEGTPYQVA
-962 ACKAS
+962 QNPHS
-967 YTGRY
+967 YTGQY
-972 LKPELDAVDEFLQK
+972 LKTELNEVAAFR
-986 HPEQK
+986 
-991 LHAPK
+991 K
-996 AAAVKKTAPEAKSK
+996 ANGLPPATGKTAKI
-1010 APSKTK
+1010 KTK
-1016 KKTVK
+1016 ETETQKQKKK
-1021 TKKAL
+1021 SSSQK

>member
-1 MYKLYNLFRGKRHA
+1 
-15 IRNRLPPRSRFWMIK
+15 
-30 DFYMKSIKVIGAKGH
+30 MKSIKVIGAKGH
-45 NLKNVTVELPKDKMV
+45 NLKNITVEIPKDKMT

-137 YDYLRLLFARVG
+137 YDYLRLLFARIG
-149 HRFCPECG
+149 KRHCPQCG
-157 REVQSWSVQGIA
+157 RPVETWSVQGIA

-175 FDGKTVY
+175 FNESTVY
-182 ILSPVIRGRAGTYEE
+182 ILSPLVQGRAGTYEE
-197 LFAKFKKEG
+197 LFAKLKKEG
-206 YVKARVNG
+206 YVKARVDG
-214 TVISLDQTPTLER
+214 LITEVAQPPVLER
-227 YKKHTIELVTDEIY
+227 YKKHTIELVADEIF
-241 VEEFDRERLVESLEA
+241 VEEFEKERLTESLEN
-256 ALKYAKGLVHVLET
+256 ALKYSKGLVHILET
-270 EGEKP
+270 EGKTPRE
-275 LDFTYSESNACAH
+275 FTYSENNACAH

-305 PYGACPECNGLGLKI
+305 PYGACPDCNGLGLKI
-320 EVAED
+320 EVDED
-325 LVVPDPALSIN
+325 LVVPDGTLSIN

-373 KINMNTP
+373 HISMSTP
-380 WNKLPKAQRDLIL
+380 WNKLSRAQKDLLL
-393 YGTGGASYTSLI
+393 YGKGNASYTSVI

-424 ESESDFVKE
+424 ESESEFVKE
-433 EVYTRFMREV
+433 EVYQRFMREV

-448 KGMRLKPEALA
+448 HGARLKPEALS
-459 VRVDGKNIHDI
+459 VYVGGKNIREI
-470 TAMQVSAAKAFF
+470 TAMQVSAALAFI
-482 NAIQL
+482 NGLEL
-487 SDKEQIIAKDV
+487 SAKEQTIAKDV
-498 LKEIRA
+498 LKEIKS
-504 RLDFLNSVGLSYLT
+504 RLGFLNSVGLSYLT
-518 LERKS
+518 LDRKS

-595 VVELG
+595 VVEIG
-600 PAAGEHGGQIV
+600 PGAGEHGGQIV
-611 AAEPTA
+611 AAEPTGE
-617 DFLRDEKSLT
+617 FLKDKNSLT
-627 ASYLNGRR
+627 ASYLNGQR
-635 MILPREELR
+635 MILPRQTLR
-644 KGNGKY
+644 KGNGKSIQ
-650 LEIIGAKQFNLK
+650 IIGAQQFNLK
-662 NIDVKFPLGKFICV
+662 NIDVKIPLGKFVCV

-691 LYKALAQKFY
+691 LYRALAKKFY
-701 GAKDAPGKHKE
+701 GAKDAPGKHKA
-712 IKGLANIDKV
+712 IKGLENIDKV

-803 DGKRFN
+803 NGKRFN

-820 NIAEVLEM
+820 NIAEVLDM
-828 SVSQALEFFDS
+828 SVSQALEFFDA
-839 IPKIKR
+839 IPRIKR
-845 YLKTLND
+845 ILQTLND

-939 DLGPEGGDKGGTIV
+939 DLGPEGGDKGGQIV
-953 AAGTPRQVA
+953 CEGTPREVA
-962 ACKAS
+962 ACPQS
-967 YTGRY
+967 YTGKY
-972 LKPELDAVDEFLQK
+972 LKPELDAVDRFLAE
-986 HPEQK
+986 HPDQQ
-991 LHAPK
+991 LHTPQADKKKPAK
-996 AAAVKKTAPEAKSK
+996 AAPAKKSVPKPALVK
-1010 APSKTK
+1010 
-1016 KKTVK
+1016 
-1021 TKKAL
+1021 

>member
-1 MYKLYNLFRGKRHA
+1 
-15 IRNRLPPRSRFWMIK
+15 
-30 DFYMKSIKVIGAKGH
+30 MKSIKVIGAKGH
-45 NLKNVTVELPKDKMV
+45 NLRNITVEIPKDKMT

-137 YDYLRLLFARVG
+137 YDYLRLLFARIG
-149 HRFCPECG
+149 HRHCPRCG
-157 REVQSWSVQGIA
+157 REVEAWSVQGIT

-175 FDGKTVY
+175 FNEKTVY
-182 ILSPVIRGRAGTYEE
+182 VLSPLIQGRAGTYEE
-197 LFAKFKKEG
+197 LFAKLKKEG
-206 YVKARVNG
+206 YVKARVDG
-214 TVISLDQTPTLER
+214 TVVEVAQPPVLER
-227 YKKHTIELVTDEIY
+227 YKKHTIELVADEIF
-241 VEEFDRERLVESLEA
+241 VEEFEKERLSESLEN
-256 ALKYAKGLVHVLET
+256 ALKYSKGLVHILE
-270 EGEKP
+270 EGENP
-275 LDFTYSESNACAH
+275 REFTYSENNACAH
-288 CGIGFSE
+288 CGIGFSD

-305 PYGACPECNGLGLKI
+305 PYGACPDCNGLGLKI
-320 EVAED
+320 EIDED
-325 LVVPDPALSIN
+325 LVVPDKTLSIN
-336 EGAIAAWDNPVTT
+336 GGAIAAWHNPVTT
-349 RTHRWKNSWSG
+349 RTHRWKSSWSG
-360 YYYDILKQVCRQN
+360 YYFDILQQVCRQGH
-373 KINMNTP
+373 INMNTP
-380 WNKLPKAQRDLIL
+380 WEKLPKAQRDLLL
-393 YGTGGASYTSLI
+393 YGAGGASYTSVI
-405 SGGEQDFEGV
+405 SGGEQAFEGV

-433 EVYTRFMREV
+433 EIHDRFMREV

-448 KGMRLKPEALA
+448 QGQRLKPEALS
-459 VRVDGKNIHDI
+459 VYINGKSIVDI
-470 TAMQVSAAKAFF
+470 TSMQVSAALTYF
-482 NAIQL
+482 NNLQL
-487 SDKEQIIAKDV
+487 TAKEQTIAKDV
-498 LKEIRA
+498 LKEIKA
-504 RLDFLNSVGLSYLT
+504 RLGFLNSVGLAYLT
-518 LERKS
+518 LDRKS

-595 VVELG
+595 VVEIG
-600 PAAGEHGGQIV
+600 PGAGEYGGQIV
-611 AAEPTA
+611 AAQETPQ
-617 DFLRDEKSLT
+617 FLKNEKSLT
-627 ASYLNGRR
+627 ASYLNGRQ
-635 MILPREELR
+635 MILPRAELR
-644 KGNGKY
+644 PGNGKY
-650 LEIIGAKQFNLK
+650 LQILGAQQFNLK
-662 NIDVKFPLGKFICV
+662 NIDVQIPLGKFVCV

-691 LYKALAQKFY
+691 LYRALAQKFY
-701 GAKDAPGKHKE
+701 GAKEAPGAHRA
-712 IKGLANIDKV
+712 IKGLENIDKV

-803 DGKRFN
+803 AGKRFN

-820 NIAEVLEM
+820 NIAEVLDM
-828 SVSQALEFFDS
+828 SVSQALDFFAA
-839 IPKIKR
+839 IPRIQR
-845 YLKTLND
+845 ILKTLND

-939 DLGPEGGDKGGTIV
+939 DLGPEGGDKGGNIV
-953 AAGTPRQVA
+953 CQGTPRQVA
-962 ACKAS
+962 ACAGS
-967 YTGRY
+967 YTGKY
-972 LKPELDAVDEFLQK
+972 LKPELDAVDTFLKTHPQAQLHTPQK
-986 HPEQK
+986 S
-991 LHAPK
+991 
-996 AAAVKKTAPEAKSK
+996 AAKKPG
-1010 APSKTK
+1010 K
-1016 KKTVK
+1016 KK
-1021 TKKAL
+1021 

>member
-1 MYKLYNLFRGKRHA
+1 
-15 IRNRLPPRSRFWMIK
+15 
-30 DFYMKSIKVIGAKGH
+30 MKSIKVIGAKGH
-45 NLKNVTVELPKDKMV
+45 NLKNISVEIPKDKMV

-137 YDYLRLLFARVG
+137 YDYLRLLFARIG
-149 HRFCPECG
+149 QRYCPQCG
-157 REVQSWSVQGIA
+157 RKVETWSVQGIA
-169 QDILKK
+169 QDILTK
-175 FDGKTVY
+175 FNEKTVY
-182 ILSPVIRGRAGTYEE
+182 ILAPVIRGRQGTYEE
-197 LFAKFKKEG
+197 LFKKFKKEG

-214 TVISLDQTPTLER
+214 TLITLDNIPVLDR
-227 YKKHTIELVTDEIY
+227 YKKHTIELVADEIF
-241 VEEFDRERLVESLEA
+241 VEEFDRERLVESLEN
-256 ALKYAKGLVHVLET
+256 ALRYAKGLVHIVET
-270 EGEKP
+270 EGKNPQE
-275 LDFTYSESNACAH
+275 FTYSESNACAH

-305 PYGACPECNGLGLKI
+305 PYGACPECNGLGVKI
-320 EVAED
+320 EVDEA
-325 LVVPDPALSIN
+325 LVVPNPTLAIN
-336 EGAIAAWDNPVTT
+336 EGAIDAWENPVTT
-349 RTHRWKNSWSG
+349 RTHRWKSSWSG

-373 KINMNTP
+373 HISMTTP
-380 WNKLPKAQRDLIL
+380 WNKLPKAQRDLLL
-393 YGTGGASYTSLI
+393 YGTGGASYTSII
-405 SGGEQDFEGV
+405 SGGEQEFEGV
-415 ITNLKRRYQ
+415 ITNLKRRVA

-433 EVYTRFMREV
+433 EVTQRFMREV
-443 TCPTC
+443 ECTICQG
-448 KGMRLKPEALA
+448 KRLKPEALA
-459 VRVDGKNIHDI
+459 VKINGKNIHEI
-470 TAMQVSAAKAFF
+470 SAMQVSAAQDFF
-482 NAIQL
+482 THLQL
-487 SDKEQIIAKDV
+487 TNKEKIIAKDV
-498 LKEIRA
+498 LKEINA
-504 RLDFLNSVGLSYLT
+504 RLNFLNSVGLSYLT
-518 LERKS
+518 LNRKS

-557 LHSRDNDRLI
+557 LHPRDNDRLI

-600 PAAGEHGGQIV
+600 PAAGENGGQIV
-611 AAEPTA
+611 ASEPTK
-617 DFLRDEKSLT
+617 DFLKNKRSLT

-635 MILPREELR
+635 IILPRAELR
-644 KGNGKY
+644 QGNGKF
-650 LEIIGAKQFNLK
+650 LTIHGARQFNLK
-662 NIDVKFPLGKFICV
+662 NITVKIPLGKFVCV
-676 TGVSGSGKSTLIHQI
+676 TGVSGSGKSTLIHNI
-691 LYKALAQKFY
+691 LYKALARKFY
-701 GAKDAPGKHKE
+701 GAKDVPGEHE
-712 IKGLANIDKV
+712 IIKGLDNIDKV

-750 LFAEMPEAKRRGYKP
+750 LFAQMPEAKRRGYKP

-803 DGKRFN
+803 NGNRFN
-809 EDTLQVKFKGK
+809 EDTLEVKFKGK
-820 NIAEVLEM
+820 NIAEVLDL
-828 SVSQALEFFDS
+828 SVSQALEFFDA

-845 YLKTLND
+845 YLQTLND

-873 RVKLADELSRKGTGK
+873 RVKLADELSRKGTGN

-939 DLGPEGGDKGGTIV
+939 DLGPEGGDKGGQIV
-953 AAGTPRQVA
+953 CEGTPQQVA
-962 ACKAS
+962 ACKRS

-972 LKPELDAVDEFLQK
+972 LKPELDAVEAYIKAHPDEN
-986 HPEQK
+986 
-991 LHAPK
+991 LHKSAEKVKNPTT
-996 AAAVKKTAPEAKSK
+996 VKK
-1010 APSKTK
+1010 K
-1016 KKTVK
+1016 K
-1021 TKKAL
+1021 

>member
-1 MYKLYNLFRGKRHA
+1 
-15 IRNRLPPRSRFWMIK
+15 
-30 DFYMKSIKVIGAKGH
+30 MKSIKVIGAKGH

-149 HRFCPECG
+149 HRFCPQCG

-175 FDGKTVY
+175 FNEKTAY
-182 ILSPVIRGRAGTYEE
+182 ILSPVVRGRAGTYEE
-197 LFAKFKKEG
+197 LFAKFKKDG

-214 TVISLDQTPTLER
+214 TVVSLEHTPSLER
-227 YKKHTIELVTDEIY
+227 YKKHTIELVVDEIF

-270 EGEKP
+270 EGDKP
-275 LDFTYSESNACAH
+275 REFTYSEENACAH

-305 PYGACPECNGLGLKI
+305 PYGACPDCNGLGLKI

-325 LVVPDPALSIN
+325 LVVPDPTLSIN

-373 KINMNTP
+373 RINMNTP
-380 WNKLPKAQRDLIL
+380 WNKLSKAQRDLLL

-448 KGMRLKPEALA
+448 HGKRLKPEALA
-459 VRVDGKNIHDI
+459 VRVDGKNIHEI
-470 TAMQVSAAKAFF
+470 VAMQVSAAKAFF
-482 NAIQL
+482 DQIHL
-487 SDKEQIIAKDV
+487 SDKEKIIAKDV

-504 RLDFLNSVGLSYLT
+504 RLEFLNSVGLSYLT

-600 PAAGEHGGQIV
+600 PAAGENGGQIV

-644 KGNGKY
+644 KGNGNF
-650 LEIIGAKQFNLK
+650 LEIVGAKQFNLK
-662 NIDVKFPLGKFICV
+662 NIDVKFPLGKFICI

-712 IKGLANIDKV
+712 IKGLENIDKV

-820 NIAEVLEM
+820 NIAEVLDM

-905 DKLLHVLHGLADK
+905 DKLLQVLHGLADK

-925 EHNLDVIKTADWLI
+925 EHNLDVIKTADWII
-939 DLGPEGGDKGGTIV
+939 DLGPEGGDKGGQIV
-953 AAGTPRQVA
+953 VAGTPRQVA
-962 ACKAS
+962 ACPKS
-967 YTGRY
+967 YTGKY
-972 LKPELDAVDEFLQK
+972 LKPELDAVDKFLAQ

-991 LHAPK
+991 RHAPK
-996 AAAVKKTAPEAKSK
+996 PLAAKSK
-1010 APSKTK
+1010 TAKPTK
-1016 KKTVK
+1016 PKR
-1021 TKKAL
+1021 AQ

>member
-1 MYKLYNLFRGKRHA
+1 
-15 IRNRLPPRSRFWMIK
+15 
-30 DFYMKSIKVIGAKGH
+30 MKSIKVIGAKGH
-45 NLKNVTVELPKDKMV
+45 NLRNITVEIPKDKMT

-137 YDYLRLLFARVG
+137 YDYLRLLFARIG
-149 HRFCPECG
+149 HRHCPRCG
-157 REVQSWSVQGIA
+157 REVEAWSVQGIT

-175 FDGKTVY
+175 FNEKTVY
-182 ILSPVIRGRAGTYEE
+182 VLSPLIQGRAGTYEE
-197 LFAKFKKEG
+197 LFAKLKKEG
-206 YVKARVNG
+206 YVKARVDG
-214 TVISLDQTPTLER
+214 TVIEVAQPPVLER
-227 YKKHTIELVTDEIY
+227 YKKHTIELVADEIF
-241 VEEFDRERLVESLEA
+241 VEEFEKERLSESLEN
-256 ALKYAKGLVHVLET
+256 ALKYSKGLVHILE
-270 EGEKP
+270 EGENP
-275 LDFTYSESNACAH
+275 REFTYSENNACAH
-288 CGIGFSE
+288 CGIGFSD

-305 PYGACPECNGLGLKI
+305 PYGACPDCNGLGLKI
-320 EVAED
+320 EIDED
-325 LVVPDPALSIN
+325 LVVPDKTLSIN
-336 EGAIAAWDNPVTT
+336 GGAIAAWHNPVTT
-349 RTHRWKNSWSG
+349 RTHRWKSSWSG
-360 YYYDILKQVCRQN
+360 YYFDILQQVCRQGH
-373 KINMNTP
+373 INMNTP
-380 WNKLPKAQRDLIL
+380 WEKLPKAQRDLLL
-393 YGTGGASYTSLI
+393 YGAGGASYTSVI
-405 SGGEQDFEGV
+405 SGGEQAFEGV

-433 EVYTRFMREV
+433 EIHDRFMREV

-448 KGMRLKPEALA
+448 QGQRLKPEALS
-459 VRVDGKNIHDI
+459 VYINGKSIVDI
-470 TAMQVSAAKAFF
+470 TSMQVSAALNYF
-482 NAIQL
+482 NNLQL
-487 SDKEQIIAKDV
+487 TAKEQTIAKDV
-498 LKEIRA
+498 LKEIKA
-504 RLDFLNSVGLSYLT
+504 RLGFLNSVGLAYLT
-518 LERKS
+518 LDRKS

-595 VVELG
+595 VVEIG
-600 PAAGEHGGQIV
+600 PGAGEYGGQIV
-611 AAEPTA
+611 AAQETPQ
-617 DFLRDEKSLT
+617 FLKNEKSLT
-627 ASYLNGRR
+627 ASYLNGRQ
-635 MILPREELR
+635 MILPRAELR
-644 KGNGKY
+644 PGNGKY
-650 LEIIGAKQFNLK
+650 LQILGAQQFNLK
-662 NIDVKFPLGKFICV
+662 NIDVKIPLGKFVCV

-691 LYKALAQKFY
+691 LYRALAQKFY
-701 GAKDAPGKHKE
+701 GAKEAPGAHRA
-712 IKGLANIDKV
+712 IKGLENIDKV

-803 DGKRFN
+803 AGKRFN

-820 NIAEVLEM
+820 NIAEVLDM
-828 SVSQALEFFDS
+828 SVSQALDFFAA
-839 IPKIKR
+839 IPRIQR
-845 YLKTLND
+845 ILKTLND

-939 DLGPEGGDKGGTIV
+939 DLGPEGGDKGGNIV
-953 AAGTPRQVA
+953 CQGTPRQVA
-962 ACKAS
+962 ACAGS
-967 YTGRY
+967 YTGKY
-972 LKPELDAVDEFLQK
+972 LKPELDAVDAFLK
-986 HPEQK
+986 THPQAQ
-991 LHAPK
+991 LHMPK
-996 AAAVKKTAPEAKSK
+996 KNAAKKPG
-1010 APSKTK
+1010 K
-1016 KKTVK
+1016 KK
-1021 TKKAL
+1021 